1 MMSFRDSR
9 SALVVAVVV
18 IVASLGGGFWTGIS
32 YSRSQQSSYLEE
44 IDDLL
49 AEVEGLQGQ
58 IDSLQYVANELNI
71 TNDGLRDRLGEIQ
84 YEVDELNLV
93 NDELRALLRELMPS
107 SMDTEPVDLSVVDT
121 GKIIFSGRYSLEPL
135 DVSLDAPQY
144 ELPIETDDI
153 SNYQSFSTKISLSD
167 AALALLKR
175 NGFVVI
181 ENPFDPEEED
191 ITRPYE
197 HLKDEEIP
205 LFITSDSLLHLYH
218 IQFSETLRQIE
229 EKAFYDGIWNISR
242 SLLEDSIEKHSRSS
256 GDLNEASRRNV
267 AYFAVGLR
275 LLQPREEQ
283 VCTDES
289 MLEDPGSFR
298 EEDLDRYGFEL
309 PNSVAEIVEEE
320 LGLIE
325 GREDFSQSPTFVYR
339 EDYSQYVPRGHY
351 TRSEKLRNYFEAMMW
366 YGRMSL
372 LLKGSEQIEEG
383 ETCSDISHCD
393 ALISTYD
400 AKIQTMQA
408 CLIAAGFAESPELKA
423 AWDRIY
429 AVTSFYV
436 GLSDDLG
443 PNEYIRALD
452 SVFNGVFDPNEL
464 DDEAIGRLKARL
476 AEYGPPE
483 IYGGTGEIGFFPP
496 LTPEQADEVL
506 EATKGFRLMGQRFV
520 PDSYM
525 FQNLVIPKVTGL
537 IGQEEA
543 FTSVMTPIGPARG
556 FPRGLDLMALL
567 GSGRAAELLDELN
580 DSSYLNYSTQF
591 EMLREE
597 FEGLSEQ
604 DWNRNLYWSWLHAL
618 KPLLE
623 EFGEGYP
630 TFMQTE
636 AWGDKGLTTALASW
650 AELRH
655 DTILYAKQSYTVT
668 VLGMDIEEPTI
679 GYVEPVPRFYSRL
692 LALTRM
698 TRDGLDELGVLDEE
712 ARSRMESLEVIL
724 VRLVEIS
731 EKELGNE
738 ELSQED
744 YAFIRIFGESLEDV
758 VSGVDERARKTT
770 MVADVHTDQNSM
782 QVLEEAVGY
791 VRLMIVA
798 YRVPDGRILIG
809 AGPVMSY
816 YEFRQPMGER
826 LTDEGWREML
836 GTDPPESPEWT
847 PNFTG

>member
-1 MMSFRDSR
+1 MMSFRDSGR
-9 SALVVAVVV
+9 VLAVAAVL
-18 IVASLGGGFWTGIS
+18 IVASLAGGFWAGTS
-32 YSRSQQSSYLEE
+32 YSKSQQSRYLEE

-49 AEVEGLQGQ
+49 AEMEGLQGQ
-58 IDSLQYVANELNI
+58 IDSLQHVASELNT
-71 TNDGLRDRLGEIQ
+71 TNDGLRDQLGEIQ
-84 YEVDELNLV
+84 QEVDELNLV
-93 NDELRALLRELMPS
+93 TDELRALLRELTPS
-107 SMDTEPVDLSVVDT
+107 SMETEPVDLSVVDT
-121 GKIIFSGRYSLEPL
+121 GKIIFSGLYSSEPME
-135 DVSLDAPQY
+135 VSLDAPQY
-144 ELPIETDDI
+144 QLPIGTSDI
-153 SNYQSFSTKISLSD
+153 SNFQSFSAKISLSN
-167 AALALLKR
+167 AALALLER
-175 NGFVVI
+175 NGFVVV
-181 ENPFDPEEED
+181 ENPYDPEEED

-197 HLKDEEIP
+197 RLKDEEIP

-218 IQFSETLRQIE
+218 VQFSETLRQIE
-229 EKAFYDGIWNISR
+229 EKAFYDGIWDISR
-242 SLLEDSIEKHSRSS
+242 SLLEDSIEKYNGSS

-267 AYFAVGLR
+267 AYFAVGLS
-275 LLQPREEQ
+275 LLRPREGQ

-289 MLEDPGSFR
+289 LLEDPGSFR

-309 PNSVAEIVEEE
+309 PGFVAEIVKEE

-325 GREDFSQSPTFVYR
+325 GHEGFSQSPTFIYR

-351 TRSEKLRNYFEAMMW
+351 TRSEKLENYFEAMMW
-366 YGRMSL
+366 YGRMSH
-372 LLKGSEQIEEG
+372 LLKGSDQIEEG
-383 ETCSDISHCD
+383 ETCSDLSICD

-400 AKIQTMQA
+400 SKIQTMQA

-443 PNEYIRALD
+443 PNEYIEALD
-452 SVFNGVFDPNEL
+452 SVFNGVFDPNDL
-464 DDEAIGRLKARL
+464 DDQTIGRLKARL
-476 AEYGPPE
+476 AEYRPPE
-483 IYGGTGEIGFFPP
+483 IYGGTGEIGILPP

-525 FQNLVIPKVTGL
+525 FQNLVIPKVTRL

-543 FTSVMTPIGPARG
+543 FTAAMTPIGPARG

-591 EMLREE
+591 DQLREE
-597 FEGLSEQ
+597 FEGFSEE

-636 AWGDKGLTTALASW
+636 AWRDKELITALASW

-655 DTILYAKQSYTVT
+655 DTILYAKQSYTVE
-668 VLGMDIEEPTI
+668 VLGEVIKEPAI
-679 GYVEPVPRFYSRL
+679 SYVEPVPRFYSGL
-692 LALTRM
+692 LALTKM
-698 TRDGLDELGVLDEE
+698 TREGLDEMDALDDE
-712 ARSRMESLEVIL
+712 ARSRMESLEGIL
-724 VRLVEIS
+724 ARLVQIS
-731 EKELGNE
+731 GKELENE

-744 YAFIRIFGESLEDV
+744 YDFIRDFGESLEDTLQ
-758 VSGVDERARKTT
+758 GVDERARKTT
-770 MVADVHTDQNSM
+770 MVADVHTDQNSK

-798 YRVPDGRILIG
+798 YKVPDGRILVG

-816 YEFRQPMGER
+816 YEFRQPMGDR
-826 LTDEGWREML
+826 LTDEGWKEML

>member
-1 MMSFRDSR
+1 MSFRDSGR
-9 SALVVAVVV
+9 VLAVAAVL
-18 IVASLGGGFWTGIS
+18 IVASLAGGFWAGTS
-32 YSRSQQSSYLEE
+32 YSKSQQSRYLEE

-58 IDSLQYVANELNI
+58 LDSLQHVASELNT
-71 TNDGLRDRLGEIQ
+71 TNEGLRDRLGEIQ
-84 YEVDELNLV
+84 GEMDELNIV
-93 NDELRALLRELMPS
+93 NEELRALLRELTPS
-107 SMDTEPVDLSVVDT
+107 SMETEPVDLSVVDT
-121 GKIIFSGRYSLEPL
+121 GKIIFSGLYSLEPM
-135 DVSLDAPQY
+135 DVSLNAPQY
-144 ELPIETDDI
+144 QLPIGTSDI
-153 SNYQSFSTKISLSD
+153 SNFQSFSAKISLSD
-167 AALALLKR
+167 AALALLER

-181 ENPFDPEEED
+181 DNPFDPEEDD
-191 ITRPYE
+191 ITKPYE
-197 HLKDEEIP
+197 RLKDEETP

-218 IQFSETLRQIE
+218 VQFSETLRQIE
-229 EKAFYDGIWNISR
+229 EKVFYDGIWNISR
-242 SLLEDSIEKHSRSS
+242 SLLEDSIEKYGRSS

-267 AYFAVGLR
+267 AYFAVGLK
-275 LLQPREEQ
+275 LLQPREGQ

-289 MLEDPGSFR
+289 LLEDPGSFR

-309 PNSVAEIVEEE
+309 PGFVAEIVKEE

-325 GREDFSQSPTFVYR
+325 GHEGFSKSPTFIYR

-351 TRSEKLRNYFEAMMW
+351 TRSEKLRNYFETMMW
-366 YGRMSL
+366 YGRMSH
-372 LLKGSEQIEEG
+372 LLKGSDQIEKG
-383 ETCSDISHCD
+383 ETCSDLSFCD

-400 AKIQTMQA
+400 SKIQTMQA
-408 CLIAAGFAESPELKA
+408 CLIAAGFAENPVLKA

-443 PNEYIRALD
+443 PNEYIEALD
-452 SVFNGVFDPNEL
+452 FVFNGVFDPNDL
-464 DDEAIGRLKARL
+464 DNQTIGRLKARL
-476 AEYGPPE
+476 AEYRPPE
-483 IYGGTGEIGFFPP
+483 IYGGTGEIGILPP

-525 FQNLVIPKVTGL
+525 FQNLVIPKVTRL

-543 FTSVMTPIGPARG
+543 FTTVMTPIGPARG

-591 EMLREE
+591 DQLREE
-597 FEGLSEQ
+597 FEGLSEE
-604 DWNRNLYWSWLHAL
+604 DWNKNLYWSWLHAL

-636 AWGDKGLTTALASW
+636 AWRDKELTTALASW

-655 DTILYAKQSYTVT
+655 DTILYAKQSYTVE
-668 VLGMDIEEPTI
+668 VLCEVIKEPAI
-679 GYVEPVPRFYSRL
+679 GYVEPVPRFYSGL

-698 TRDGLDELGVLDEE
+698 TMEGLDEMDALDDE
-712 ARSRMESLEVIL
+712 ARSRMESLEGIL
-724 VRLVEIS
+724 ARLMQIS
-731 EKELGNE
+731 RKELENE

-744 YAFIRIFGESLEDV
+744 YDFIRDFGESLEDTLQ
-758 VSGVDERARKTT
+758 GVDERARKTT
-770 MVADVHTDQNSM
+770 MVADVHTDQNSQ

-798 YRVPDGRILIG
+798 YKVLDGRILVG

-816 YEFRQPMGER
+816 YEFRQPMEQR
-826 LTDEGWREML
+826 LTDEAWREML
-836 GTDPPESPEWT
+836 ATNPPESPEWA